1 LPKIEYYINHRNKRE
16 ETILGVLKEKGTK
29 MSEMDLVKIIY
40 TVSVFLVPVYRNKHI
55 VHTCTYMESLEIL
68 I

>member
-16 ETILGVLKEKGTK
+16 EEILGVLKEKGTT

-40 TVSVFLVPVYRNKHI
+40 IVSVSPVVVYKTI
-55 VHTCTYMESLEIL
+55 TW
-68 I
+68 